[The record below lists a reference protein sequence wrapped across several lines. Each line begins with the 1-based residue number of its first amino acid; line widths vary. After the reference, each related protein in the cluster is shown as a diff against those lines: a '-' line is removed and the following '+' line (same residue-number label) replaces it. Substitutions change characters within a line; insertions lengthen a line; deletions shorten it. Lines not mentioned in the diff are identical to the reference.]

1 MVCRCLLSIFNTRCD
16 GSTIGRPLR
25 RRQPLVPLVETSVV
39 VGTNAVVVC
48 GCLVA
53 HMTITAKE
61 NTVHQDDNEHTRRVE
76 VDDQNIVDI
85 IVLLESINFV
95 LFYFIFLFFFEMML
109 LRSTNVGLLNM
120 IHVESRR

>member
-1 MVCRCLLSIFNTRCD
+1 
-16 GSTIGRPLR
+16 
-25 RRQPLVPLVETSVV
+25 
-39 VGTNAVVVC
+39 
-48 GCLVA
+48 
-53 HMTITAKE
+53 MTITAKE

-109 LRSTNVGLLNM
+109 LRSTNVPVGLLNM